1 MVLMDEQ
8 NSYTCSLH
16 YENLLLRFLNRDFKQ
31 FNKTY
36 QILSLISATV
46 LSKSMSRYTNI
57 ICCPSILFLN
67 LHSPCKLASTHS
79 PLQGLHTIWAPK
91 SYSWQILTTSSFFDF
106 FTCLNTVK
114 LYFPSFL
121 ILLGILFLFLI
132 GPAI

>member
-1 MVLMDEQ
+1 MVHMDEQ

-46 LSKSMSRYTNI
+46 LSKSMSRYTD
-57 ICCPSILFLN
+57 ILFLN
-67 LHSPCKLASTHS
+67 LHFPCKLASTHS
-79 PLQGLHTIWAPK
+79 PIQGLHTIWAPK
-91 SYSWQILTTSSFFDF
+91 SYSWQILTTSFFFDF

-121 ILLGILFLFLI
+121 ILLGILFLCLI
-132 GPAI
+132 GPFI